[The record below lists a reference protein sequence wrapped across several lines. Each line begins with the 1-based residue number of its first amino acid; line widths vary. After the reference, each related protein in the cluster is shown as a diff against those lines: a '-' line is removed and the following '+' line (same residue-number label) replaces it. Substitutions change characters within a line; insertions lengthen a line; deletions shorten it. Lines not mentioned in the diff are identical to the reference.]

1 MRSLLLTFIVVISV
15 FGFVAP
21 RSVGQDAGK
30 RPAFRLSSPIFE
42 HNGRIPQKY
51 ACDGANINFP
61 LRIENVPKSAQSL
74 ALIFDDIDAP
84 RGTYVHW
91 ILWNIDPGVKEMK
104 ENSVPEGAM
113 QGMND
118 FKKRNYGGPCPPSR
132 PHRYLV
138 KVYALD
144 RRLNLESTS
153 GKTDLEKAMKGHI
166 LAEAQIMGTYQKQK
180 SASKK

>member
-1 MRSLLLTFIVVISV
+1 MVVVVISV
-15 FGFVAP
+15 FALDAP
-21 RSVGQDAGK
+21 RSVGQEAGK
-30 RPAFRLSSPIFE
+30 GPAFRLSSPVFE

-51 ACDGANINFP
+51 ACDGANVNLP
-61 LRIENVPKSAQSL
+61 LRMENVPKGTQSL
-74 ALIFDDIDAP
+74 ALILDDIDAP

-104 ENSVPEGAM
+104 ENSVPEGTV
-113 QGMND
+113 QGTND
-118 FKKRNYGGPCPPSR
+118 FKKQNYGGPCPPTR

-144 RRLNLESTS
+144 TRLNLESTS

>member
-1 MRSLLLTFIVVISV
+1 M
-15 FGFVAP
+15 
-21 RSVGQDAGK
+21 
-30 RPAFRLSSPIFE
+30 
-42 HNGRIPQKY
+42 
-51 ACDGANINFP
+51 
-61 LRIENVPKSAQSL
+61 ENVPKGTQSL
-74 ALIFDDIDAP
+74 ALILDDIDAP

-104 ENSVPEGAM
+104 ENSVPEGTV
-113 QGMND
+113 QGTND
-118 FKKRNYGGPCPPSR
+118 FKKQNYGGPCPPTR

-144 RRLNLESTS
+144 TRLNLESTS